1 MSHAIEKLRK
11 KISDLLVERGQSP
24 EFTDDV
30 SLFNS
35 GLLDSIAAVNFLMEL
50 ESVCDVDLTD
60 PDFDL
65 SQMDTFTE
73 LKNLLRETIAS

>member
-1 MSHAIEKLRK
+1 MSNTIEKLREK
-11 KISDLLVERGQSP
+11 LSELLVERGQSP

-30 SLFNS
+30 SLFDS

-65 SQMDTFTE
+65 SRIDTFTE
-73 LKNLLRETIAS
+73 LKSLLHETKAA